1 MNALGLGEV
10 GARAFDPKA
19 QIRELTPEEV
29 NEVAGGALPVV
40 IIAVVVVAN
49 AAQEIGEESSE
60 QGEGEGGAEGGD
72 DWCSTGRDTA
82 AVVRPPLV

>member
-10 GARAFDPKA
+10 GARAIAPKA

-40 IIAVVVVAN
+40 IIAVVVVAI
-49 AAQEIGEESSE
+49 AAQKLGEGSSE
-60 QGEGEGGAEGGD
+60 QNEGEGGREGGD
-72 DWCSTGRDTA
+72 D
-82 AVVRPPLV
+82 